1 MVLEEAIS
9 VQIDPTLLNTIM
21 VGIFTLF
28 GASFGGLIT
37 YLISRQRM
45 KYEEE
50 QRLKEERTGKF
61 EDLAENILNP
71 IFYELRSNSPKLRKA
86 ANFLTEF
93 ITYNPENPMPLD
105 LASRQKQMTPELT
118 EWNLINKHKRR
129 YFFDRLWNDL
139 SAVYGGFEAYDSIVE
154 VLFLQFVRFKNE
166 FDKTDSPEFTPE
178 QRKENISRLKRF
190 YQEQISMIYGAI
202 TTIAPRLLLW
212 SDEIIRRIESLLKFL
227 SIDSAELERLSLGS
241 LDRQYEQVS
250 KDFSEGF
257 FGLAGLFDLRFR
269 YIGMSQTIELFRSQ
283 EENLASKLSDPKIKE
298 FEKDEL
304 KDNLKKIK
312 DGREELEKQIVEL
325 EEQIAVQSKN
335 FEGDYRNRE

>member
-1 MVLEEAIS
+1 
-9 VQIDPTLLNTIM
+9 M

-50 QRLKEERTGKF
+50 QHLKEERTGKF

-71 IFYELRSNSPKLRKA
+71 IFYELRSNSPKLHKA

-93 ITYNPENPMPLD
+93 ITYNPESPMPLD
-105 LASRQKQMTPELT
+105 LGSRRKQMTPELT

-139 SAVYGGFEAYDSIVE
+139 SAIYGGFEAYDSIVE

-166 FDKTDSPEFTPE
+166 FDKTESPELTPE
-178 QRKENISRLKRF
+178 QKKENTARLKRF
-190 YQEQISMIYGAI
+190 YQQQISMIYGAI

-212 SDEIIRRIESLLKFL
+212 SNEIIQRVESLIKSL
-227 SIDSAELERLSLGS
+227 SIDSTELEKLSLGS
-241 LDRQYEQVS
+241 LDSQYEPISQ
-250 KDFSEGF
+250 DFAEEF

-269 YIGMSQTIELFRSQ
+269 YIGILQTIELFESQ
-283 EENLASKLSDPKIKE
+283 EKYIALKLSDPKIE
-298 FEKDEL
+298 ESEREEL
-304 KDNLKKIK
+304 KDNLEKIK
-312 DGREELEKQIVEL
+312 AGREELEKQIVEL
-325 EEQIAVQSKN
+325 EEQIAAQSER
-335 FEGDYRNRE
+335 FED